1 MMRRRLRPA
10 TERAGVSELPAV
22 RSAMQVLDEQKRL
35 KIIAAAAELF
45 AAQPFHKVLLS
56 EVAEAAGVGK
66 GTLYIYFKNK
76 EDLYLS
82 VLYSG
87 FAQLVER
94 MQHRLNQNQVGPMEN
109 LEAAIREMVQFAYQN
124 PHMFELMRTVPW
136 RSVIDN
142 AQWDGKR
149 NDLRALIESII
160 RSGVASGEFSDTYP
174 ELTARFIPGLVRSVL
189 VEGPQKKIDAQTL
202 TEHILRFVRA
212 GLVIRNKCASVQ
224 QGSRSGSR

>member
-1 MMRRRLRPA
+1 
-10 TERAGVSELPAV
+10 
-22 RSAMQVLDEQKRL
+22 MQVLDDQKRM
-35 KIIAAAAELF
+35 KILATAAELF
-45 AAQPFHKVLLS
+45 AAHPFHKVLLS
-56 EVAEAAGVGK
+56 DVAEAAGVGK

-94 MQHRLNQNQVGPMEN
+94 MQRRLNQTQLGPMEN
-109 LEAAIREMVQFAYQN
+109 LEAAIREMVHFAYQN

-142 AQWDGKR
+142 ADWKSKR
-149 NDLRALIESII
+149 NELKTLVESII
-160 RSGVASGEFSDTYP
+160 RRGIAYGEFIDP
-174 ELTARFIPGLVRSVL
+174 HPDLTARFIPGLVRSIL
-189 VEGPQKKIDAQTL
+189 IEDPQSIDAQTL

-212 GLVIRNKCASVQ
+212 GLVNRDKRASVK
-224 QGSRSGSR
+224 QGTRSDSR